1 MNLPSRVWLSLRLRS
16 RLGLLLPDGQGDR
29 LNVSQL
35 LAVLQSVVL
44 RLRGA
49 G

>member
-1 MNLPSRVWLSLRLRS
+1 MGS
-16 RLGLLLPDGQGDR
+16 LLPDGQGDR